1 MDSLD
6 YESINSLILLRDYEP
21 EDINSYCDYIKLQS
35 DTSVA
40 SDLILAY
47 EKEHGADEMQPV
59 ILVCVNEVI
68 ANPQIQCAGN
78 FEKLIGICDKTTR
91 SDIVKQFVTATKY
104 VAASQHEYAQ
114 LQKLYG
120 IFAKKYWNEADTVM
134 AQMFQYISQN
144 NVYPEYAKLVVDYAM
159 ESYESFDAETK
170 DKYLVALK
178 KFASSSNLAGS
189 AIRGLAQLPDKLAKE
204 DFLEIEKVLSPV
216 IDDEN
221 CYDISKLYR
230 VNEEYITSENNNT
243 SGYVEAN
250 VQIIENALD
259 KGKVTWALQNL
270 KRHYST
276 IGEQSLKRVFDVV
289 KKSESDIKEMAS
301 QVLVHFLDNYK
312 VDRATK
318 IAVWILR
325 QPEHSFADSIIGLC
339 KTSTCVEIADYILS
353 NQSEFDVSDILAVLG
368 YIHRNPGH
376 KMQHSTYLL
385 LDAATEKCSDISE
398 RKACVEY
405 MSSMT
410 KRERGKD
417 GKFYPE
423 MLQKMYEAESDEE
436 LREEISALEKKV
448 KL

>member
-1 MDSLD
+1 M
-6 YESINSLILLRDYEP
+6 
-21 EDINSYCDYIKLQS
+21 
-35 DTSVA
+35 
-40 SDLILAY
+40 
-47 EKEHGADEMQPV
+47 
-59 ILVCVNEVI
+59 
-68 ANPQIQCAGN
+68 
-78 FEKLIGICDKTTR
+78 
-91 SDIVKQFVTATKY
+91 
-104 VAASQHEYAQ
+104 
-114 LQKLYG
+114 
-120 IFAKKYWNEADTVM
+120 
-134 AQMFQYISQN
+134 
-144 NVYPEYAKLVVDYAM
+144 
-159 ESYESFDAETK
+159 
-170 DKYLVALK
+170 
-178 KFASSSNLAGS
+178 
-189 AIRGLAQLPDKLAKE
+189 AKE

-339 KTSTCVEIADYILS
+339 KTSTCVEIAAYILS

-436 LREEISALEKKV
+436 LREEISAVEKKV